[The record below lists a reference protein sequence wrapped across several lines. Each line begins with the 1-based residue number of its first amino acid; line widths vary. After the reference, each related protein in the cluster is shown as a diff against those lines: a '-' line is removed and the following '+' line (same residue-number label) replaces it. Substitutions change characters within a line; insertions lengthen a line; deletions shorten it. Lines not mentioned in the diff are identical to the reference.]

1 MAFVDET
8 CEFDLTL
15 GDEHDDDEDDDDEED
30 EGAVINPLI
39 ISVFLILLLLLLL
52 LLFTNRL
59 SLFDD
64 EDLELDDI
72 DVRPL
77 PALKPDDD
85 DDVIRDAMA
94 LCDESFFIPCGG
106 GGLAGVC

>member
-15 GDEHDDDEDDDDEED
+15 GDEHDDDDDDDDEED

-39 ISVFLILLLLLLL
+39 ISVFLILLLLL

-94 LCDESFFIPCGG
+94 LWDESFVIPCGG